1 MCHLP
6 ISGVLPPN
14 LDLSPVTHLSSFKKP
29 NIVKK
34 RSIPEHCSVNKLAI
48 LKAEPA
54 KTVAFQLNEKY
65 MMRPFLL
72 IDMIV

>member
-34 RSIPEHCSVNKLAI
+34 KVFLNKLAI